1 MDFKRIVA
9 DLICIDGASR
19 EEVLA
24 ALTNTADPTLGDLS
38 LPCFKFSKLLRKP
51 PQKIAEEF
59 VAAFPQNEWVSRV
72 EAVNGYFNV
81 TLKKGAFCQ
90 TVTEEIL
97 SLGEAFGKSDV
108 GSGKTVCIDYSSVN
122 IAKPFHIGHLGTT
135 AIGNALCKLLRF
147 EGYRVVGINHLGDW
161 GTQFGKLIVA
171 YKLWGDKEKIEREG
185 VKALQEIYVR
195 FHREEETQP
204 ELTEQARGW
213 FKKIEDGDAEA
224 MELFRWF
231 KEITLTEVGKIYE
244 RLGVS
249 FDSYNGESFYN
260 DKMQPVLDELEQQ
273 GLLQTSE
280 GAKVVDL
287 SKFDMP
293 PCLLVKADGAT
304 LYATR
309 DLAAA
314 IYRKNTYDFDKS
326 LYVVAYQQNLHF
338 RQFFKVLELMGYD
351 WAKDLVHVA
360 YGMVS
365 LEEGSMSTR
374 QGNVVWLSDVLD
386 QAVEKSY
393 RIISEK
399 NPELERKEEIAEDV
413 GVGAVVFSALQNA
426 RIKDITFTFDR
437 VLNFDGET
445 SPYIQYTY
453 ARTCSVL
460 RKAEG
465 RFCGTVD
472 KDAYENAESME
483 LAKLLNAFPQ
493 TIRDAAEKYEPS
505 VLAKYLI
512 DVSQRFNK
520 FYMACRI
527 LDDSDGVFAARRNL
541 TEATGIVLK
550 TGLGLLG
557 IRAPEK
563 M

>member
-1 MDFKRIVA
+1 MDFKRILA
-9 DLICIDGASR
+9 ESIRIDGADR
-19 EEVLA
+19 EEIYS
-24 ALTNTADPTLGDLS
+24 ALTNTADPSHGDLA
-38 LPCFKFSKLLRKP
+38 LPCFKFSKLLKKS
-51 PQKIAEEF
+51 PQKIAEEL
-59 VAAFPQNEWVSRV
+59 AETFPQNEWVSRV

-81 TLKKGAFCQ
+81 TLKKGAFCKK
-90 TVTEEIL
+90 VTEEIL
-97 SLGEAFGKSDV
+97 TAGVDYGKSGV
-108 GSGKTVCIDYSSVN
+108 GKGKTVCIDYSSVN

-135 AIGNALCKLLRF
+135 AIGNALCRILRF
-147 EGYRVVGINHLGDW
+147 SGYRVVGINHLGDW
-161 GTQFGKLIVA
+161 GTQFGKHIVA
-171 YKLWGDKEKIEREG
+171 YRLWGDRDKIEREG

-195 FHREEETQP
+195 FHREEETRP
-204 ELTEQARGW
+204 ELTEEARRW

-231 KEITLTEVGKIYE
+231 KDITLKEVGKIYD

-260 DKMQPVLDELEQQ
+260 DKMQPVLDLLEQK
-273 GLLQTSE
+273 GLLKTSE

-287 SKFDMP
+287 SAFDMP

-338 RQFFKVLELMGYD
+338 RQFFKVLELMGFA

-374 QGNVVWLSDVLD
+374 AGNVVWLSDVLD

-399 NPELERKEEIAEDV
+399 NPELERKREIAEDV
-413 GVGAVVFSALQNA
+413 GVGAVLFSALQNA
-426 RIKDITFTFDR
+426 RIKDVTFTFDR

-453 ARTCSVL
+453 ARTRSVL

-465 RFCGTVD
+465 RRGGAAD
-472 KDAYENAESME
+472 AEAYENAESME

-493 TIRDAAEKYEPS
+493 TARDAAEKYEPS
-505 VLAKYLI
+505 ILAKYLI

-520 FYMACRI
+520 FYMECRI
-527 LDDSDGVFAARRNL
+527 LDERDGVFAARRNL

-550 TGLGLLG
+550 SGLGLLG